1 MKQKGNKDKYS
12 TYGYKFCTVIMN
24 QKQQD
29 LFNFNWLSNV
39 VYHFPDMIEFSICK
53 NWEIEPE
60 YLIQKFDVSFTL

>member
-1 MKQKGNKDKYS
+1 
-12 TYGYKFCTVIMN
+12 MN
-24 QKQQD
+24 QKQLD

-60 YLIQKFDVSFTL
+60 YMYLIQKFDVSFTL